1 MVVYCTID
9 EAYNLYAPDK
19 FESKYNK
26 LDNKQQEHMSN
37 MSFERAIIPREN
49 YTDTKPVSNETIQS
63 LTSKIS
69 ELEEKI
75 KMYESLL
82 KQNTTISN
90 NTTDRVCASVAGTEH
105 FTNPI
110 KTYSFGDNIEL
121 LLLLFLGFIILSSL
135 DTVFKF
141 GLKC

>member
-9 EAYNLYAPDK
+9 EAYNLYTPDK

-26 LDNKQQEHMSN
+26 LDNKQQEHISN

-90 NTTDRVCASVAGTEH
+90 NTTEH

>member
-9 EAYNLYAPDK
+9 EAYNLYTPDK

-26 LDNKQQEHMSN
+26 LDNKYQEN

-49 YTDTKPVSNETIQS
+49 YSENKGVQQEVSNETIQS

-69 ELEEKI
+69 ELEDKI

-82 KQNTTISN
+82 KQNTTIST
-90 NTTDRVCASVAGTEH
+90 NTTEH
-105 FTNPI
+105 FVNPI
-110 KTYSFGDNIEL
+110 KTYSFSDNIEL

-141 GLKC
+141 GLKCH